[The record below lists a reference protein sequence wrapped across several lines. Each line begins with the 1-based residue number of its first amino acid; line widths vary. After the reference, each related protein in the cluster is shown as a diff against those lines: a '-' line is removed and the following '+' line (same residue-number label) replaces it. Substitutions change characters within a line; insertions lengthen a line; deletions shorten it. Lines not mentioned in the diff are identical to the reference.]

1 MKRIGT
7 VHENLDNKVYRAL
20 KSMILEQKLE
30 PGGKIYQDKVAGELA
45 ISRTP
50 LVAAL
55 KKLEQERLVTAVPRR
70 GFYVR
75 RFSKDEMIHIFEL
88 REVLEGLAARRSTL
102 YITDSQ
108 IERLRNFFKG
118 LRISDDP
125 KDLKR
130 YAEEDRKFHNFL
142 MDIGGN
148 ELLSSILGTY
158 SIIIYSYLGGYQEGL
173 VRSPRET
180 IHEHR
185 ALINAISERDPVK
198 AEDLARLHLKLSRDR
213 LKKEAEEEEREKR

>member
-1 MKRIGT
+1 M
-7 VHENLDNKVYRAL
+7 
-20 KSMILEQKLE
+20 
-30 PGGKIYQDKVAGELA
+30 GE
-45 ISRTP
+45 
-50 LVAAL
+50 
-55 KKLEQERLVTAVPRR
+55 K
-70 GFYVR
+70 
-75 RFSKDEMIHIFEL
+75 
-88 REVLEGLAARRSTL
+88 
-102 YITDSQ
+102 
-108 IERLRNFFKG
+108 LRNFFKG

-180 IHEHR
+180 IHEHM
-185 ALINAISERDPVK
+185 ALINAISDRDPIK

-213 LKKEAEEEEREKR
+213 LKKEAEEEGRKKR